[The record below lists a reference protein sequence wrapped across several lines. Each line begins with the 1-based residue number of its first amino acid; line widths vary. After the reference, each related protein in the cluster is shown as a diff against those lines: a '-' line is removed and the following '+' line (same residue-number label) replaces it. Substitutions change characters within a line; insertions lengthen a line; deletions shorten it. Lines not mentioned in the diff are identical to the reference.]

1 MKIVNKELGL
11 LLGEV
16 GFSFS
21 VVKHNLY
28 AWKFHNFSDEY
39 LYSSIDN
46 AIEAAAEHAG
56 QLMKDAG
63 ICNIEKWRELILED
77 KATLLRQLARCWTC
91 PQPQQGSAF
100 F

>member
-1 MKIVNKELGL
+1 MEIVNKELGL
-11 LLGEV
+11 LLGDV

-63 ICNIEKWRELILED
+63 ICNIEKWRATILKY
-77 KATLLRQLARCWTC
+77 KATLLRLHAHQYT
-91 PQPQQGSAF
+91 SN
-100 F
+100 